1 MERALAHIE
10 EIAWVKPIEGAD
22 NIEAVGVLGWNL
34 IAKKNEFKVGDK
46 CVFFEIDSKLPE
58 KEWSEFLR
66 PKGFKI
72 KTLKLNKFK
81 VWSQGLALPLN
92 DISEFQTKIPE
103 TGTDVTDILGVT
115 YAVPEDNVRKAKA
128 DPEAAFKRISSK
140 HQKLAVKPLW
150 RWLAKRAWG
159 KKLLLFI
166 FDRKSADPKAFP
178 SDWVSKTDEVR
189 VENIPFI
196 LDSHDV
202 WTVTEKLDGTS
213 STFGVKKIGRN
224 KFDFAVC
231 SRNVRQVSEDQ
242 ECYHDSNIYWEMAN
256 KYGIKDK
263 LISFAKEHGY
273 ETVVLQGESIGSVQG
288 NPYKLKEN
296 DLYCFNLYINGVRIG
311 TPELQDFCTKYGLR
325 CVPILM
331 TKHELPKTMEEM
343 KLEADGTSV
352 INPNVKREG
361 LVYRSLDGQKS
372 FKNVSREYLLK
383 HNG

>member
-1 MERALAHIE
+1 MERALAHVE
-10 EIAWVKPIEGAD
+10 EIAWIKPIEGAD

-34 IAKKNEFKVGDK
+34 IARKGEFKVGDK

-58 KEWSEFLR
+58 TEWSEFLR

-72 KTLKLNKFK
+72 KTLKLNRFK
-81 VWSQGLALPLN
+81 VWSQGLALPLTVFP
-92 DISEFQTKIPE
+92 EFQTRIPE
-103 TGTDVTDILGVT
+103 VGTDVTNILSVT
-115 YAVPEDNVRKAKA
+115 YSVQEDNIRKAKP
-128 DPEAAFKRISSK
+128 DPDSAFKSISAR
-140 HQKLAVKPLW
+140 HPKLAQKPLW
-150 RWLAKRAWG
+150 RWLSKRKWG
-159 KKLLLFI
+159 KKLLVFI
-166 FDRKSADPKAFP
+166 FNRKRSDPKAFP
-178 SDWVSKTDEVR
+178 DWITKTDETR
-189 VENIPFI
+189 IENIPFI
-196 LDSHDV
+196 LDGNGI

-224 KFDFAVC
+224 KYDFAVC
-231 SRNVRQVSEDQ
+231 SRNVRQIDEDQ
-242 ECYHDSNIYWEMAN
+242 ETYHDSNIYWEMAN

-273 ETVVLQGESIGSVQG
+273 DTVVLQGEGIGNVQK

-296 DLYCFNLYINGVRIG
+296 DLYCFNLYINGTRIS
-311 TPELQDFCTKYGLR
+311 TAELQDFCIKYGFK

-331 TKHELPKTMEEM
+331 MEHELPKTMEEM

-361 LVYRSLDGQKS
+361 LVYRSLDGQQS

-383 HNG
+383 HEG